1 MSDQQPH
8 ESGAPRSRREIREAR
23 DRELAAQ
30 RERQSAAQKR
40 ALDETLRTVRARS
53 AASAEAAAEDPAVPA
68 QDTTHSSEPRRT
80 PGSADM
86 PAPRPASSP
95 SSPASDLP
103 STGLPAI
110 APRQG
115 SVIFNQEDVPQG
127 KLEREDPQHR
137 AHPHRSQQPGSPHTP
152 SPQTPDDSA
161 GAEPSAAQPA
171 PGPRAPSASTPFD
184 QVVTGADQVRPED
197 EIDVDSEAALEDE
210 SGFPLEDDYEEDY
223 AQELGDDYYEGT
235 RIEHDDDGTPLL
247 ISSSTHGRGYQ
258 TVSAVEGG
266 ATQAVLE
273 KRRSKRRRRNLTL
286 SVAFG
291 LFAVLLVGF
300 VVVLQSLF
308 GGDGPEDFET
318 QAGEVV
324 EFTVEQGDG
333 PALVRSRLLE
343 AGIIASDDAF
353 DDAFAELEDAP
364 ELQPGEF
371 QLREQMPAADALAVI
386 FEEGEALHYISLQ
399 DNTRIDAALN
409 SIAAQTGIPESDIRA
424 AADDPSAYGLPEEA
438 ETLEGYLA
446 AGEYQPSLEAA
457 PQEILQQMVDTTFE
471 RLEELGITEEDEQ
484 WRTVIVASLLTAEG
498 LPGDYEEIAGIIE
511 NRLDPGNSETD
522 GLLQID
528 ATVIYGL
535 GTQSVHFTEE
545 ERADAS
551 NEYNTYQNPGLPPG
565 PVAAPNMATLEAA
578 ANPDEND
585 YFYWVTVDLETG
597 ETKFAEDY
605 QEHLGYVDEFNAYCE
620 DNPGICDGE
629 PAQDNA
635 AP

>member
-8 ESGAPRSRREIREAR
+8 ESGSQRSRREIREAR
-23 DRELAAQ
+23 ELELAEQ
-30 RERQSAAQKR
+30 R
-40 ALDETLRTVRARS
+40 ALEETLRTPRARS
-53 AASAEAAAEDPAVPA
+53 AASAGPAVER
-68 QDTTHSSEPRRT
+68 DEPT
-80 PGSADM
+80 AADPGA
-86 PAPRPASSP
+86 AP
-95 SSPASDLP
+95 SPASLP
-103 STGLPAI
+103 TI
-110 APRQG
+110 APVQG
-115 SVIFNQEDVPQG
+115 SVIFNQEYVSEG
-127 KLEREDPQHR
+127 KLEREDTQH
-137 AHPHRSQQPGSPHTP
+137 ADPHHPDLHPVVPATGDD
-152 SPQTPDDSA
+152 PDS
-161 GAEPSAAQPA
+161 EPT
-171 PGPRAPSASTPFD
+171 APSAVTPFD
-184 QVVTGADQVRPED
+184 QVLSPDEADY
-197 EIDVDSEAALEDE
+197 DVDYESDVDYDADYEYALAEE
-210 SGFPLEDDYEEDY
+210 SDFPLEDDLE
-223 AQELGDDYYEGT
+223 DDYYEGT
-235 RIEHDDDGTPLL
+235 RIAHDDDGTPLL
-247 ISSSTHGRGYQ
+247 ISSSSHGRSYQ
-258 TVSAVEGG
+258 TVSGVEGG

-273 KRRSKRRRRNLTL
+273 KRRTRRRRRNLTL

-291 LFAVLLVGF
+291 LFAALLVGF

-308 GGDGPEDFET
+308 GGGGPEDFET

-324 EFTVEQGDG
+324 EFTVEEGDG
-333 PALVRSRLLE
+333 PALVRNRLLE

-353 DDAFAELEDAP
+353 DDAFAALDGAP

-399 DNTRIDAALN
+399 DNTRIDAALS
-409 SIAAQTGIPESDIRA
+409 SIAAQTGIPESDIGRA
-424 AADDPSAYGLPEEA
+424 AADPGAYGLPDEA

-446 AGEYQPSLEAA
+446 AGEYQPSLEAT
-457 PQEILQQMVDTTFE
+457 PEEILQQMVDTTFE

-511 NRLDPGNSETD
+511 NRLAPNNSETD

-578 ANPDEND
+578 ANPEEND

-605 QEHLGYVDEFNAYCE
+605 EEHLGYVEEFNAYCE
-620 DNPGICDGE
+620 DNAEICDGE
-629 PAQDNA
+629 PTQENA
-635 AP
+635 GP

>member
-8 ESGAPRSRREIREAR
+8 ESGSPRSRREIRE
-23 DRELAAQ
+23 DREREFGAK
-30 RERQSAAQKR
+30 RERQSASQER
-40 ALDETLRTVRARS
+40 ALDETLRSVRAGS
-53 AASAEAAAEDPAVPA
+53 AAAAARRGEDPAAGQREEDPAVGQREEDPA
-68 QDTTHSSEPRRT
+68 VGQREEDPAVD
-80 PGSADM
+80 PG
-86 PAPRPASSP
+86 APRVP
-95 SSPASDLP
+95 
-103 STGLPAI
+103 LPAI
-110 APRQG
+110 APIQATVVFDQTVAFYRDDLT
-115 SVIFNQEDVPQG
+115 EDGWDHTGPQ
-127 KLEREDPQHR
+127 L
-137 AHPHRSQQPGSPHTP
+137 A
-152 SPQTPDDSA
+152 
-161 GAEPSAAQPA
+161 
-171 PGPRAPSASTPFD
+171 APSAVTPFD
-184 QVVTGADQVRPED
+184 QVMTGSDQALSGQEAEEESEYAMAEESDFLHDED
-197 EIDVDSEAALEDE
+197 LE
-210 SGFPLEDDYEEDY
+210 
-223 AQELGDDYYEGT
+223 DDYYEGT
-235 RIEHDDDGTPLL
+235 RIDHDDDGTPLL
-247 ISSSTHGRGYQ
+247 ISSSSHGRGYQ

-273 KRRSKRRRRNLTL
+273 KRRRRRRRRNLTL

-308 GGDGPEDFET
+308 GGGGPEDFET

-324 EFTVEQGDG
+324 DFTVEEGDG
-333 PALVRSRLLE
+333 PALVRNRLLE
-343 AGIIASDDAF
+343 AGIIASEDAF
-353 DDAFAELEDAP
+353 DDALAELEDAP

-371 QLREQMPAADALAVI
+371 QLREQMPAEDALAVI
-386 FEEGEALHYISLQ
+386 FEQGEALHYISLQ
-399 DNTRIDAALN
+399 DNTRIDAALS
-409 SIAAQTGIPESDIRA
+409 SIAAQTGIPESDIRQA
-424 AADDPSAYGLPEEA
+424 AEDPAAYGLPEEA

-446 AGEYQPSLEAA
+446 AGEYQPSLEAT
-457 PQEILQQMVDTTFE
+457 PEEILQTLVDTTFE
-471 RLEELGITEEDEQ
+471 RLDELGITEEDEQ

-511 NRLDPGNSETD
+511 NRLAPNNSETD

-597 ETKFAEDY
+597 DTEFASTYE
-605 QEHLGYVDEFNAYCE
+605 EHLGYVEEFNAYCE
-620 DNPGICDGE
+620 DNPEICEGE
-629 PAQDNA
+629 PTQENA
-635 AP
+635 GP